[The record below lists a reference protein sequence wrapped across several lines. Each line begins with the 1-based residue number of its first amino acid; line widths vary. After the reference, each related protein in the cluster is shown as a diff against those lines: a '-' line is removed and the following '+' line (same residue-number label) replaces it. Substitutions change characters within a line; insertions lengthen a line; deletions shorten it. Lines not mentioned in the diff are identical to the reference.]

1 MSPTICH
8 LLLDTLRFLFL
19 PLTCIQSANSHP
31 CPPWQPKAQP
41 SSVSVQSPSSPCSPT
56 PATNT
61 RAVKEAAEIT
71 TNPTPDLYAAP
82 LEENLFEWHFTIRG
96 APDPSPFAGGV
107 YHGRIILPPAY
118 PLRPPS
124 FRFLT
129 PSGRFEPNREICL
142 SISGHHEETWQPAWG
157 IRTAL
162 VAIRSFMDTDAGG
175 QVGGM
180 SAPDNVRKALAEK
193 SRGYSC
199 AGCGKGA
206 LAILEEQEQRCK
218 ELGVDGTHKEE
229 NPLIGKISLIE
240 PKKDANTAGASAP
253 SPETSRSGN
262 AVAGSEPE
270 LPTVAAAQEVQSLHT
285 AQQPQSQPQ
294 VPAALQAPPRL
305 QPQPPAQLQ
314 QPPLPPAVATTTTDA
329 WIDKAIIGIVIAL
342 VLMILRRAA

>member
-1 MSPTICH
+1 MAAKGTTIKRI
-8 LLLDTLRFLFL
+8 L
-19 PLTCIQSANSHP
+19 
-31 CPPWQPKAQP
+31 
-41 SSVSVQSPSSPCSPT
+41 
-56 PATNT
+56 
-61 RAVKEAAEIT
+61 KEAAEIT
-71 TNPTPDLYAAP
+71 TNPTPDLHAAP

-96 APDPSPFAGGV
+96 PPEPSPFAGGV

-180 SAPDNVRKALAEK
+180 SAPDNVRKQLAEK
-193 SRGYSC
+193 SREYSC

-206 LAILEEQEQRCK
+206 LAILEEQEERCK
-218 ELGVDGTHKEE
+218 ELGIEATNEEE
-229 NPLIGKISLIE
+229 NPLLGKIGLIE
-240 PKKDANTAGASAP
+240 PKKEGSTTEPSAP
-253 SPETSRSGN
+253 APAIQQNGETVSSSSPSPP
-262 AVAGSEPE
+262 A
-270 LPTVAAAQEVQSLHT
+270 VAAAQEVKPTPTTQ
-285 AQQPQSQPQ
+285 QSQP
-294 VPAALQAPPRL
+294 PPT
-305 QPQPPAQLQ
+305 QPSFQTQPHSTAQTQQRQPPV
-314 QPPLPPAVATTTTDA
+314 QPPATTTTDA

-342 VLMILRRAA
+342 VLMILRRIA

>member
-1 MSPTICH
+1 MATKGTTIKRI
-8 LLLDTLRFLFL
+8 L
-19 PLTCIQSANSHP
+19 
-31 CPPWQPKAQP
+31 
-41 SSVSVQSPSSPCSPT
+41 
-56 PATNT
+56 
-61 RAVKEAAEIT
+61 KEAAEIT
-71 TNPTPDLYAAP
+71 TNPTPDLHAAP

-96 APDPSPFAGGV
+96 PPEPSPFAGGV

-180 SAPDNVRKALAEK
+180 SSPDNVRKQLAEK
-193 SRGYSC
+193 SREYSC

-206 LAILEEQEQRCK
+206 LAVLEEQEERCK
-218 ELGVDGTHKEE
+218 ELGIEATAEEE
-229 NPLIGKISLIE
+229 NPLVGKIGLVE
-240 PKKDANTAGASAP
+240 PKKEGTTTKPSTPAPALPQTGETVPSSSP
-253 SPETSRSGN
+253 SP
-262 AVAGSEPE
+262 PI
-270 LPTVAAAQEVQSLHT
+270 VAAAQEVKPTPTTQQSQPPQRQPSPQT
-285 AQQPQSQPQ
+285 QAQQPSSAQTQQPQ
-294 VPAALQAPPRL
+294 LP
-305 QPQPPAQLQ
+305 PQPP
-314 QPPLPPAVATTTTDA
+314 ATTTTDA

-342 VLMILRRAA
+342 VLMILRRVA

>member
-1 MSPTICH
+1 MATKGTTIKRI
-8 LLLDTLRFLFL
+8 L
-19 PLTCIQSANSHP
+19 
-31 CPPWQPKAQP
+31 
-41 SSVSVQSPSSPCSPT
+41 
-56 PATNT
+56 
-61 RAVKEAAEIT
+61 KEAAEIT
-71 TNPTPDLYAAP
+71 TNPTPDLHAAP

-96 APDPSPFAGGV
+96 PPEPSPFAGGV

-180 SAPDNVRKALAEK
+180 SAPDNVRKQLAEK
-193 SRGYSC
+193 SREYSC

-206 LAILEEQEQRCK
+206 LAILEEQEERCK
-218 ELGVDGTHKEE
+218 ELGIEATNEQE
-229 NPLIGKISLIE
+229 NPLLGKIALIE
-240 PKKDANTAGASAP
+240 PKKEGSTTEPSAP
-253 SPETSRSGN
+253 APALPQTGETVSSSSPS
-262 AVAGSEPE
+262 
-270 LPTVAAAQEVQSLHT
+270 LPTVPAAQEVKPTPTTQHSQSPRV
-285 AQQPQSQPQ
+285 QPSPQ
-294 VPAALQAPPRL
+294 TQT
-305 QPQPPAQLQ
+305 QPQPHSPAQIQ
-314 QPPLPPAVATTTTDA
+314 QRQPPATTTTDA

-342 VLMILRRAA
+342 VLMILRRIA

>member
-1 MSPTICH
+1 MAAKGTTIKRI
-8 LLLDTLRFLFL
+8 L
-19 PLTCIQSANSHP
+19 
-31 CPPWQPKAQP
+31 
-41 SSVSVQSPSSPCSPT
+41 
-56 PATNT
+56 
-61 RAVKEAAEIT
+61 KEAAEIT
-71 TNPTPDLYAAP
+71 TNPTPDLHAAP

-96 APDPSPFAGGV
+96 PPEPSPFAGGV

-180 SAPDNVRKALAEK
+180 SAPDNVRKQLAEK
-193 SRGYSC
+193 SREYSC

-206 LAILEEQEQRCK
+206 LAILEEQEERCK
-218 ELGVDGTHKEE
+218 ELGIEATNEEE
-229 NPLIGKISLIE
+229 NPLLGKIGLIE
-240 PKKDANTAGASAP
+240 PQKEGSTTEASAATSTTPQKGEAVP
-253 SPETSRSGN
+253 SSPP
-262 AVAGSEPE
+262 AI
-270 LPTVAAAQEVQSLHT
+270 AAAQEIKPTPTTQ
-285 AQQPQSQPQ
+285 QSQPPQ
-294 VPAALQAPPRL
+294 N
-305 QPQPPAQLQ
+305 QPSHQTQTHSAIQTQQRQPPV
-314 QPPLPPAVATTTTDA
+314 QPPATTTTDA

-342 VLMILRRAA
+342 VLMILRRIA

>member
-1 MSPTICH
+1 MATKGTTIKRI
-8 LLLDTLRFLFL
+8 L
-19 PLTCIQSANSHP
+19 
-31 CPPWQPKAQP
+31 
-41 SSVSVQSPSSPCSPT
+41 
-56 PATNT
+56 
-61 RAVKEAAEIT
+61 KEAAEIT
-71 TNPTPDLYAAP
+71 TNPTPDLHAAP

-96 APDPSPFAGGV
+96 PPEPSPFAGGV

-180 SAPDNVRKALAEK
+180 SAPDNVRKQLAEK
-193 SRGYSC
+193 SREYSC

-206 LAILEEQEQRCK
+206 LAILEEQEERCK
-218 ELGVDGTHKEE
+218 ELGIEATTEEE
-229 NPLIGKISLIE
+229 NPLLGKIGLIE
-240 PKKDANTAGASAP
+240 PKKEGPTPEPSTPASTLPQTGETVPSSSP
-253 SPETSRSGN
+253 SPP
-262 AVAGSEPE
+262 V
-270 LPTVAAAQEVQSLHT
+270 VAAAQGVDPTPTTQR
-285 AQQPQSQPQ
+285 SQPPQ
-294 VPAALQAPPRL
+294 VQPLPQTQTQL
-305 QPQPPAQLQ
+305 QPHSTTQTQQRQPPAQ
-314 QPPLPPAVATTTTDA
+314 PPATTTTDA

-342 VLMILRRAA
+342 VLMILRRIA